1 MKNQNRKS
9 SSSSDQRTHRFWLS
23 SSLSRGE
30 NEWTN
35 WGGFS
40 PLGGLET
47 KARVCRRVRCRSQKG
62 RAKRIETYLGG
73 LARPLWSMGPLFT
86 IHASTTLPRFL
97 FRPHCP
103 PEQHMAA
110 FIPLSLSLQQD
121 KQVQALSTLSRISIT
136 RRRVH
141 ARPKCSK
148 RFSFGSNLFRF
159 PSRMKG
165 YGIVRNLDTE
175 DVSTHMTTH
184 YFLIIFPRVLF
195 LFPLFHCILS
205 QNVSIN
211 EIHLLSN
218 NWWVIAL

>member
-110 FIPLSLSLQQD
+110 LYSSLSLQQD

-148 RFSFGSNLFRF
+148 RFHSVRIFSASLRGWRFTGYCEKFGYRRCFDPYDDTLFSYYFSTCIIPISFIPL
-159 PSRMKG
+159 
-165 YGIVRNLDTE
+165 
-175 DVSTHMTTH
+175 
-184 YFLIIFPRVLF
+184 YFITK
-195 LFPLFHCILS
+195 CI
-205 QNVSIN
+205 N
-211 EIHLLSN
+211 
-218 NWWVIAL
+218 

>member
-1 MKNQNRKS
+1 MPFAKGPSQKNRDVSWRVSAASLVNGAPFYY
-9 SSSSDQRTHRFWLS
+9 THEHHPSTILISPSLS
-23 SSLSRGE
+23 PRAAYGSSL
-30 NEWTN
+30 
-35 WGGFS
+35 F
-40 PLGGLET
+40 
-47 KARVCRRVRCRSQKG
+47 
-62 RAKRIETYLGG
+62 
-73 LARPLWSMGPLFT
+73 
-86 IHASTTLPRFL
+86 
-97 FRPHCP
+97 
-103 PEQHMAA
+103 
-110 FIPLSLSLQQD
+110 LSLSLQQD

-175 DVSTHMTTH
+175 DVSIHMTTH

-218 NWWVIAL
+218 NW

>member
-110 FIPLSLSLQQD
+110 LYSSLSLQQD

-148 RFSFGSNLFRF
+148 RFHSVRIFSGSLRGWRGITGYCEKFGYRRCFDPYDDTLFSYYFSTCIIPISFIPL
-159 PSRMKG
+159 
-165 YGIVRNLDTE
+165 
-175 DVSTHMTTH
+175 
-184 YFLIIFPRVLF
+184 YFITK
-195 LFPLFHCILS
+195 CI
-205 QNVSIN
+205 N
-211 EIHLLSN
+211 
-218 NWWVIAL
+218 

>member
-35 WGGFS
+35 WGGFN

-110 FIPLSLSLQQD
+110 LYSSLSLQQD

-148 RFSFGSNLFRF
+148 RFHSVRIFSGSLRGWRGITGYCEKFGYRRYFDPYDDTLFSYYFSTCIIPISFIPL
-159 PSRMKG
+159 
-165 YGIVRNLDTE
+165 
-175 DVSTHMTTH
+175 
-184 YFLIIFPRVLF
+184 YFITK
-195 LFPLFHCILS
+195 CI
-205 QNVSIN
+205 N
-211 EIHLLSN
+211 
-218 NWWVIAL
+218 

>member
-9 SSSSDQRTHRFWLS
+9 SSSSDQRTHWFWLS

-110 FIPLSLSLQQD
+110 LYSSLSLQQD

-148 RFSFGSNLFRF
+148 RFHSVRIFSGSLRGWRVTGYCEKFGYRGCFDPYDDTLFSYYFSTCIIPISFIPL
-159 PSRMKG
+159 
-165 YGIVRNLDTE
+165 
-175 DVSTHMTTH
+175 
-184 YFLIIFPRVLF
+184 YFITK
-195 LFPLFHCILS
+195 CI
-205 QNVSIN
+205 N
-211 EIHLLSN
+211 
-218 NWWVIAL
+218 

>member
-1 MKNQNRKS
+1 MNELGWFQPPWRARNE
-9 SSSSDQRTHRFWLS
+9 
-23 SSLSRGE
+23 GE
-30 NEWTN
+30 GVPE
-35 WGGFS
+35 G
-40 PLGGLET
+40 
-47 KARVCRRVRCRSQKG
+47 SQKG

-110 FIPLSLSLQQD
+110 LYSSLSLQQD

-165 YGIVRNLDTE
+165 YCEKFGYRRCFDPYDDTLFSYYF
-175 DVSTHMTTH
+175 STRIIPISFIPL
-184 YFLIIFPRVLF
+184 YFITK
-195 LFPLFHCILS
+195 CI
-205 QNVSIN
+205 N
-211 EIHLLSN
+211 
-218 NWWVIAL
+218 

>member
-110 FIPLSLSLQQD
+110 LYSSLSLQQD

-148 RFSFGSNLFRF
+148 RFHSVRIFSGSLRGWRVTGYCEKFGYRRCFDPYDDTLFSYYFSTCIIPISFIPL
-159 PSRMKG
+159 
-165 YGIVRNLDTE
+165 
-175 DVSTHMTTH
+175 
-184 YFLIIFPRVLF
+184 YFITK
-195 LFPLFHCILS
+195 CI
-205 QNVSIN
+205 N
-211 EIHLLSN
+211 
-218 NWWVIAL
+218 

>member
-110 FIPLSLSLQQD
+110 LYSSLSLQQD

-148 RFSFGSNLFRF
+148 RFHSVRIFSGSLRGWRGITGYCEKFGYRRYDDTLFSYYFSTCIIPISFIPL
-159 PSRMKG
+159 
-165 YGIVRNLDTE
+165 
-175 DVSTHMTTH
+175 
-184 YFLIIFPRVLF
+184 YFITK
-195 LFPLFHCILS
+195 CI
-205 QNVSIN
+205 N
-211 EIHLLSN
+211 
-218 NWWVIAL
+218 

>member
-110 FIPLSLSLQQD
+110 LYSSLSLQQD

-165 YGIVRNLDTE
+165 YCEKFGYRGCFDPYDDTLFSYYF
-175 DVSTHMTTH
+175 STCIIPISFIPL
-184 YFLIIFPRVLF
+184 YFITK
-195 LFPLFHCILS
+195 CI
-205 QNVSIN
+205 N
-211 EIHLLSN
+211 
-218 NWWVIAL
+218 